1 VPRGWT
7 IIARKATPTAVYWVV
22 LSLVAF
28 LGISAVLKIEPT
40 GTRLFLVVVV
50 IAVAFSAASFLER
63 LLRDYLR
70 TDRQPDGEAP
80 SISELSIIRPMS
92 RRSCEPDQY
101 FPLAVVRRGRWWW
114 RDFSCLVVYQNL
126 RLLRSN
132 RRL

>member
-1 VPRGWT
+1 VARGWT
-7 IIARKATPTAVYWVV
+7 IIARKATPTAVYWLV

-70 TDRQPDGEAP
+70 TDIRPDGEAP
-80 SISELSIIRPMS
+80 L
-92 RRSCEPDQY
+92 DK
-101 FPLAVVRRGRWWW
+101 
-114 RDFSCLVVYQNL
+114 
-126 RLLRSN
+126 
-132 RRL
+132 